1 MKKLYVLSMV
11 MFLTWGG
18 LAKASDLATSDELL
32 QLQHEWAHINYELA
46 DEQKE
51 SAFEALANKAHAWS
65 EQHTDKV
72 EPLIW
77 EAIIKS
83 TYAGAKGGL
92 GALSLMEE
100 ARDLLLKAE
109 KIDAKAL
116 NGSIY
121 TSLGSFYYMTP
132 GWPIGFGDDDKAEE
146 YLKQAIEMAP
156 DDMDANYFT
165 GDYWLEEHKYKK
177 AAEYLQ
183 KVIDLPN
190 VVARPVYTKGRKAE
204 ASEKLAKAKKH
215 IH

>member
-1 MKKLYVLSMV
+1 MQKVLWAV
-11 MFLTWGG
+11 CLFCFAGVLQ
-18 LAKASDLATSDELL
+18 ASELEKSNAL
-32 QLQHEWAHINYELA
+32 LKLQHEWAHINYDVVE
-46 DEQKE
+46 DQKE
-51 SAFEALANKAHAWS
+51 AAFEALADKAHDWS
-65 EQHTDKV
+65 VKHEGKA

-146 YLKQAIEMAP
+146 YLTKALEMAP
-156 DDMDANYFT
+156 NDMDANYFS
-165 GDYWLEEHKYKK
+165 GDFWLEEHKYKK

-183 KVIDLPN
+183 KVIDLPD
-190 VVARPVYTKGRKAE
+190 VESRPVYSKGRKAE
-204 ASEKLAKAKKH
+204 AAEKLEKIKKH

>member
-1 MKKLYVLSMV
+1 MMKNCIAMV
-11 MFLTWGG
+11 IAGFICLGVAQAG
-18 LAKASDLATSDELL
+18 ELANSKELKN
-32 QLQHEWAHINYELA
+32 LQHEWAHINYEMN
-46 DEQKE
+46 DDSKE
-51 SAFEALANKAHAWS
+51 TAFEALANKAHAWS
-65 EQHTDKV
+65 ETHSNQA

-109 KIDAKAL
+109 KIEPNAL

-146 YLKQAIEMAP
+146 YLTKALEMAP
-156 DDMDANYFT
+156 NDMDANYFS
-165 GDYWLEEHKYKK
+165 GDFWLEEHKYKK

-183 KVIDLPN
+183 KVIDLPD
-190 VVARPVYTKGRKAE
+190 VESRPVYSKGRKAE
-204 ASEKLAKAKKH
+204 AAEKLKEAQKH

>member
-1 MKKLYVLSMV
+1 MNKMYAAIVIVALSWV
-11 MFLTWGG
+11 GVVQAG
-18 LAKASDLATSDELL
+18 ELENSEEL
-32 QLQHEWAHINYELA
+32 KGLQHEWAHINYDVTE
-46 DEQKE
+46 DQKE
-51 SAFEALANKAHAWS
+51 AAFEALSNKAHTWS
-65 EQHTDKV
+65 EEHHDQA

-109 KIDAKAL
+109 EIDAKAL

-146 YLKQAIEMAP
+146 YLTKALEMAP
-156 DDMDANYFT
+156 NDMDANYFG
-165 GDYWLEEHKYKK
+165 GDFWLEEHKYKK

-183 KVIDLPN
+183 KVIDLPD
-190 VVARPVYTKGRKAE
+190 VESRPVYSKGRKAE
-204 ASEKLAKAKKH
+204 AAKKLEKAKKH

>member
-1 MKKLYVLSMV
+1 MKTIWLTMMV
-11 MFLTWGG
+11 VAFSCLTV
-18 LAKASDLATSDELL
+18 AQASELEGSNDLL
-32 QLQHEWAHINYELA
+32 QLQHEWAHINYELGG
-46 DEQKE
+46 DQKE
-51 SAFEALANKAHAWS
+51 AAFEALDAKAHAWAAK
-65 EQHTDKV
+65 HADKA

-92 GALSLMEE
+92 GALGLMEE

-109 KIDAKAL
+109 KIDAKSL

-132 GWPIGFGDDDKAEE
+132 GWPIGFGDDDKAQS
-146 YLKQAIEMAP
+146 YLKKAIEMAS
-156 DDMDANYFT
+156 DDMDANYFN
-165 GDYWLEEHKYKK
+165 GDYWLEEHEYKK
-177 AAEYLQ
+177 SAEYLQ

-190 VVARPVYTKGRKAE
+190 VENRPVYSKGRKAE
-204 ASEKLAKAKKH
+204 AAEKLKKAQKH

>member
-1 MKKLYVLSMV
+1 MKKIYIIILVVFGWVGVAQASE
-11 MFLTWGG
+11 
-18 LAKASDLATSDELL
+18 LASSDKLL

-46 DEQKE
+46 DNQKE
-51 SAFEALANKAHAWS
+51 AAFEALAVKAHAWS
-65 EQHTDKV
+65 AEHPNKV

-92 GALSLMEE
+92 GALSLMKE

-132 GWPIGFGDDDKAEE
+132 GWPIGFGDDDKAEA
-146 YLKQAIEMAP
+146 YLAKALVMAP
-156 DDMDANYFT
+156 NDMDANYFT
-165 GDYWLEEHKYKK
+165 GDYWLEDHKYKK

-190 VVARPVYTKGRKAE
+190 VENRLVYSKGRKVE
-204 ASEKLAKAKKH
+204 AANKLEEAKKH

>member
-1 MKKLYVLSMV
+1 MKKLYMISMLVL
-11 MFLTWGG
+11 LGWGG
-18 LAKASDLATSDELL
+18 LAKASDLASSQELL
-32 QLQHEWAHINYELA
+32 QLQHEWAHINYDVNDA
-46 DEQKE
+46 QKE
-51 SAFEALANKAHAWS
+51 AAFEALVAKAHVWS
-65 EQHTDKV
+65 AEHAGKA

-116 NGSIY
+116 DGSIY

-132 GWPIGFGDDDKAEE
+132 GWPIGFGDDDKAEA
-146 YLKQAIEMAP
+146 YLTKALEMAP
-156 DDMDANYFT
+156 NDMDANYFA
-165 GDYWLEEHKYKK
+165 GDYWLEEHKYKQ

-183 KVIDLPN
+183 KVIDLPS
-190 VVARPVYTKGRKAE
+190 VESRPVYSKGRKAE
-204 ASEKLAKAKKH
+204 AAEKLKEAQKH

>member
-1 MKKLYVLSMV
+1 MKSIVWVICSFFFAGM
-11 MFLTWGG
+11 
-18 LAKASDLATSDELL
+18 AQASELESSDKLL

-46 DEQKE
+46 DNQKE
-51 SAFEALANKAHAWS
+51 AAFEALDAKAHAWS
-65 EQHTDKV
+65 AKHADKA
-72 EPLIW
+72 EPLVW

-116 NGSIY
+116 HGSIY

-146 YLKQAIEMAP
+146 YLTKALAMAP
-156 DDMDANYFT
+156 NDMDANYFS

-190 VVARPVYTKGRKAE
+190 VETRPVYSKGRKAE
-204 ASEKLAKAKKH
+204 ASKKLEKAKKH

>member
-1 MKKLYVLSMV
+1 MKSIVWV
-11 MFLTWGG
+11 ICGFLFMGI
-18 LAKASDLATSDELL
+18 AQANDLKSSDELL
-32 QLQHEWAHINYELA
+32 QLQHEWAHINYDVSDA
-46 DEQKE
+46 QKE
-51 SAFEALANKAHAWS
+51 AAFEALDAKAHAWS
-65 EQHTDKV
+65 AEYADKA

-109 KIDAKAL
+109 KMDAKAL

-146 YLKQAIEMAP
+146 YLDKALVMAP
-156 DDMDANYFT
+156 DDMDANYFA

-183 KVIDLPN
+183 KVIDLPS
-190 VVARPVYTKGRKAE
+190 VESRPVYSKGRKAE
-204 ASEKLAKAKKH
+204 AAEKLAKAKKH